1 MKIRSRIVTFLVAVS
16 GTLVGAWLGG
26 RLGLIPSAQAQAP
39 AAPGVVS
46 TRALEVVDAGGH
58 RQILMTTT
66 PEGGPGI
73 WLMDKAGR
81 ARLNIALYGDDNA
94 TIVLNDENERAVQ
107 ILRTIGKEAAPVL
120 VMKSRG
126 LDRVVMGIN
135 WDGPKDEPFFAFYDD
150 LGVKRAV
157 FGKY

>member
-1 MKIRSRIVTFLVAVS
+1 MRSILNTFFVAVA
-16 GTLVGAWLGG
+16 GALTGIWLGG
-26 RLGLIPSAQAQAP
+26 RVGLVPSANAQSP
-39 AAPGVVS
+39 SAPGVVS

-58 RQILMTTT
+58 RQILLTTT
-66 PEGGPGI
+66 PEGSPGI
-73 WLMDKAGR
+73 WLMDKNGR

-107 ILRTIGKEAAPVL
+107 VLRTMGKQAAPVL

-126 LDRVVMGIN
+126 LDRLVVGVN
-135 WDGPKDEPFFAFYDD
+135 WTGPKDEPFMVFYDD
-150 LGVKRAV
+150 QGNKRQV